1 MGPVLCGEKVTCGGD
16 ALGGSL
22 RLIGSFQ
29 WDIYCELWEAA
40 IFILKLGGSLT
51 YNGVS

>member
-1 MGPVLCGEKVTCGGD
+1 MGSVLYREEVACGGD
-16 ALGGSL
+16 ALGGSS

-40 IFILKLGGSLT
+40 IFILKLAALLRT
-51 YNGVS
+51 ME